1 MGKSIQELGE
11 ELSQILSHY
20 GAEGP
25 QLARLIRPAI
35 KPTILLSPGLETS
48 SVGRLGG
55 SPKMPKSMRWPE
67 TRQGEKLLFVAQLD
81 LNAIFAQAQDAIPA
95 MQPLL
100 DGLPRTGNL
109 LFFRTAGRA
118 SENIKDR
125 YGFAVLYTSEAMD
138 SEHMQEVTGQSINAT
153 ATALYAKVSY
163 NCLTDCLW
171 LDTLL
176 SENFPALATDLLL
189 KENLLRWLVSFNGA
203 ATEGAIGQIKCI
215 NRKDLDTLRHMASF
229 SASGVGFSE
238 DRKDDW
244 HYKHLAQ
251 EASNFELLFT
261 FVEIDQDSMSCV
273 LMRKEDLLE
282 RKFER
287 AWLFCRSV

>member
-35 KPTILLSPGLETS
+35 KATILLSPSPETAS
-48 SVGRLGG
+48 IGWLGG
-55 SPKMPKSMRWPE
+55 SPQMPKSMRWPE

-81 LNAIFAQAQDAIPA
+81 LKAIFAQAEEGMSA
-95 MQPLL
+95 MQPIL
-100 DGLPRTGNL
+100 DGLPRAGNL

-118 SENIKDR
+118 RENIKDR
-125 YGFAVLYTSEAMD
+125 YGFAVLYTSEALD
-138 SEHMQEVTGQSINAT
+138 SDHMQVVKGESIAPA
-153 ATALYAKVSY
+153 ATALYPKVSY
-163 NCLTDCLW
+163 NCPTDNLW
-171 LDTLL
+171 LDALL
-176 SENFPALATDLLL
+176 SENFPALAADKLL
-189 KENLLRWLVSFNGA
+189 KENLRRWLVSFNGA
-203 ATEGAIGQIKCI
+203 ATDGAIGQIKCI
-215 NRKDLDTLRHMASF
+215 NRKDLDTLQHMASF

-251 EASNFELLFT
+251 EAANFELIFT
-261 FVEIDQDSMSCV
+261 FVEIHQNSVSCV
-273 LMRKEDLLE
+273 LMRQEDLRE
-282 RKFER
+282 MKFER
-287 AWLFCRSV
+287 AWLFCRPV